1 MTLYSYRRE
10 GGRVRER
17 ERSYGFRPQGGREGA
32 GLVVGEGEFVTSIC
46 LARRKNQLPVCVGS
60 EKEKGSVRRS
70 CMTVLTGYDVA
81 GRKKN
86 HCDSQLYLHTCMYM
100 LMLIPVAN
108 QRTSLAMGGCLN
120 LQTALSMP
128 TCCSPCRLTQGL
140 SSTSSSRLAA
150 ASLFE
155 YRSSM

>member
-1 MTLYSYRRE
+1 M
-10 GGRVRER
+10 GFDPRER
-17 ERSYGFRPQGGREGA
+17 GREGA

-86 HCDSQLYLHTCMYM
+86 HCDSQLYLQTCMYM
-100 LMLIPVAN
+100 LVLIRVAN